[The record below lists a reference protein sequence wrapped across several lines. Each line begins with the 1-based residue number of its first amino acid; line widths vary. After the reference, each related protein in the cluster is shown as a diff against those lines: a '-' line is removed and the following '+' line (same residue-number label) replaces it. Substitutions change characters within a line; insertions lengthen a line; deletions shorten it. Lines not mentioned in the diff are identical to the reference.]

1 MRYDTSLL
9 IAGREVAID
18 RPTYFIADVGSNHE
32 GDLGR
37 AKDLV
42 WKVAEAGGDAVKFQH
57 FLAKDIVSDFGF
69 KRLGGQLSHQAGW
82 KKSVYEIYE
91 QYEFNREWN
100 QVLADEAKKA
110 GVHFMTSPYDLAAIE
125 QTLPLVAAFKI
136 GSGDITW
143 TQIMEAIALAGKPVL
158 LATGAS
164 TQEETDRAVAALLGQ
179 TRQLC
184 LMQCNTN
191 YTGSLE
197 NFRYVN
203 LNVLKSFAVQ
213 YPGMVLGLSDHTP
226 GHAAVLGAVAF
237 GARMIEKHFT
247 DDNSR
252 TGPDHAFALNPA
264 TWRDMVDRTRELEL
278 ALGDGVKRLEGN
290 ERQTV
295 LVQRRCLRLKNDLPA
310 GTILA
315 ETHLEAL
322 RPAPAGAYEPWQ
334 LDGLLGRKLA
344 IAKVKGDAVYAAD
357 LEGQNA

>member
-9 IAGREVAID
+9 INGREVAID
-18 RPTYFIADVGSNHE
+18 RPTYFVADVGSNHE

-37 AKDLV
+37 AKELV

-69 KRLGGQLSHQAGW
+69 KNLGGQLSHQAKW

-91 QYEFNREWN
+91 QYEFNRGWN
-100 QVLADEAKKA
+100 EILAEEAKKA
-110 GVHFMTSPYDLAAIE
+110 KVDFMTSPYDRAAIAE
-125 QTLPLVAAFKI
+125 TLPLVAAFKI

-143 TQIMEAIALAGKPVL
+143 TQIMEAIAAQGKPVL

-164 TQEETDRAVAALLGQ
+164 TQEEVDRAVAAILNH

-191 YTGSLE
+191 YTGNLE
-197 NFRYVN
+197 NFAYVN

-237 GARMIEKHFT
+237 GARIIEKHFT

-252 TGPDHAFALNPA
+252 TGPDHAFALNPV

-290 ERQTV
+290 ERDTV
-295 LVQRRCLRLKNDLPA
+295 VVQRRCLRLKHDLPA
-310 GTILA
+310 GAAVT
-315 ETHLEAL
+315 ENDLEAL
-322 RPAPAGAYEPWQ
+322 RPSPVGAYLPWQ
-334 LDGLLGRKLA
+334 LDTVLGRKLST
-344 IAKVKGDAVYAAD
+344 AKVKGDALYETD
-357 LEGQNA
+357 LEAANA

>member
-9 IAGREVAID
+9 INGREVASD
-18 RPTYFIADVGSNHE
+18 RPSYFIADVGSNHE

-37 AKDLV
+37 AKALI
-42 WKVAEAGGDAVKFQH
+42 WQVAEAGGDAVKFQH

-69 KRLGGQLSHQAGW
+69 KSLGGQVSHQANW
-82 KKSVYEIYE
+82 KKSVFEIYQ
-91 QYEFNREWN
+91 QYEFNRSWN
-100 QVLADEAKKA
+100 EVLAEEAREAKI
-110 GVHFMTSPYDLAAIE
+110 HFMTSPYDHAAIA
-125 QTLPLVAAFKI
+125 QTLPLVDAFKI

-143 TQIMEAIALAGKPVL
+143 TQIMEAIAAAGKPVL

-164 TQEETDRAVAALLGQ
+164 DQEDVDRAVATLLKH
-179 TRQLC
+179 TSQLC

-203 LNVLKSFAVQ
+203 LNVLKSFALR

-237 GARMIEKHFT
+237 GARIIEKHFT

-278 ALGDGVKRLEGN
+278 ALGDGVKRVEDN
-290 ERQTV
+290 ERDTIV
-295 LVQRRCLRLKNDLPA
+295 VQRRCLRLKQDLPA
-310 GTILA
+310 GSVVSA
-315 ETHLEAL
+315 DHLEAL
-322 RPAPAGAYEPWQ
+322 RPAPAGAFAPWQ
-334 LDGLLGRKLA
+334 MGKLLGRKLVF
-344 IAKVKGDAVYAAD
+344 AKVRGDAIYAAD
-357 LEGQNA
+357 LETDHA

>member
-1 MRYDTSLL
+1 MRYQTSLL
-9 IAGREVAID
+9 INGREVAID

-37 AKDLV
+37 AKDLI

-69 KRLGGQLSHQAGW
+69 KHLGGQLSHQAGW

-91 QYEFNREWN
+91 QYEFNRDWN
-100 QVLADEAKKA
+100 QVLAEEARKA
-110 GVHFMTSPYDLAAIE
+110 KVDFMTSPYDHAAIAE
-125 QTLPLVAAFKI
+125 TLPLVDAFKI

-143 TQIMEAIALAGKPVL
+143 TQIMEAIADAGKPVL

-164 TQEETDRAVAALLGQ
+164 NQEEVDRAVAAILKRTG
-179 TRQLC
+179 QLC

-237 GARMIEKHFT
+237 GARVVEKHFT
-247 DDNSR
+247 DDNGR
-252 TGPDHAFALNPA
+252 TGPDHAFALNPL

-278 ALGDGVKRLEGN
+278 ALGDGVKRVEGN
-290 ERQTV
+290 ERDTV
-295 LVQRRCLRLKNDLPA
+295 VVQRRCLRLKRDLPA
-310 GTILA
+310 GSILA
-315 ETHLEAL
+315 ESDLEAL
-322 RPAPAGAYEPWQ
+322 RPAPADAFAPWQ
-334 LDGLLGRKLA
+334 LDRLLGRVLA
-344 IAKVKGDAVYAAD
+344 KSKVKGDAVYSAD
-357 LEGQNA
+357 LEADHA

>member
-9 IAGREVAID
+9 INGREVAID
-18 RPTYFIADVGSNHE
+18 RPSYFIADVGSNHE

-37 AKDLV
+37 AKDLI

-69 KRLGGQLSHQAGW
+69 KNLGGQLSHQATW
-82 KKSVYEIYE
+82 KKSVYEVYQ
-91 QYEFNREWN
+91 QYEFNRDWN
-100 QVLADEAKKA
+100 QALADEARAAKID
-110 GVHFMTSPYDLAAIE
+110 FMTSPYDHAAIAE
-125 QTLPLVAAFKI
+125 TLPLVAAFKI

-143 TQIMEAIALAGKPVL
+143 TQIMQAIALAGKPVV

-164 TQEETDRAVAALLGQ
+164 NQEEVDRAVATVLSH

-213 YPGMVLGLSDHTP
+213 HPGLVLGLSDHTP

-237 GARMIEKHFT
+237 GARVIEKHFT

-252 TGPDHAFALNPA
+252 SGPDHSFALNPV

-278 ALGDGVKRLEGN
+278 ALGDGVKRVESN
-290 ERQTV
+290 ERDTLV
-295 LVQRRCLRLKNDLPA
+295 VQRRCLRLKRDLPA
-310 GTILA
+310 GAVLA
-315 ETHLEAL
+315 ESDLEAL
-322 RPAPAGAYEPWQ
+322 RPAPAASFAPWQ
-334 LDGLLGRKLA
+334 LENLVGCKLA
-344 IAKVKGDAVYAAD
+344 SAKVQGDALYASD
-357 LEGQNA
+357 LETGHA